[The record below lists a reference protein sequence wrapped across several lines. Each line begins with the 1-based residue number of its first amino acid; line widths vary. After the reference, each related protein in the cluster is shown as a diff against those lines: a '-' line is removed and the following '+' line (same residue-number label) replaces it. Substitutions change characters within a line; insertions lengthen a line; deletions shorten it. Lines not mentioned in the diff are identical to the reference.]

1 MPIASVSRQGVKLSC
16 RTVGPAGADRAL
28 LLVHGLNTN
37 MAFWH
42 PLLVRQL
49 SADRLVVAYDQ
60 RGHGGSDMPASG
72 YTVND
77 LADDALAVLDAHQLA
92 NVDIVAHSYGSGV
105 ALQLARLHPHRVR
118 SLTILDGRLRSLQG
132 EVRLG
137 DWAHFPRWSERLQA
151 AGMQV
156 DANWEIDCTLPMR
169 LEAVDFSQ
177 VADGLEGDGFFVPRL
192 NNKRS
197 GAKYRRLMTET
208 SALAEYDRC
217 VGLTRDVLADIQ
229 QPTLLV
235 YGTMSPFLPT
245 CNILAA
251 HLHNT
256 QVELLEGA
264 GHNFPLMQPAPTL
277 RALSRFAA
285 LGLPCPPRA

>member
-1 MPIASVSRQGVKLSC
+1 MPIANVSRQGIKLSC
-16 RTVGPAGADRAL
+16 RTIGPSNPDRAV

-42 PLLVRQL
+42 PLLIRQL

-77 LADDALAVLDAHQLA
+77 LTDDALAVLDAHQVA
-92 NVDIVAHSYGSGV
+92 AVDIVAHSFGSGI

-151 AGMQV
+151 AGMKV
-156 DANWEIDCTLPMR
+156 DANWEIDCTLPLR
-169 LEAVDFSQ
+169 LEAVDFSK
-177 VADGLEGDGFFVPRL
+177 VAEGLEGDGFFVPRL

-197 GAKYRRLMTET
+197 GLKYRRLMTET
-208 SALAEYDRC
+208 SALADYDRC
-217 VGLTRDVLADIQ
+217 VGLTREVLCEIQ

-245 CNILAA
+245 CEILAA
-251 HLHNT
+251 ALPNT
-256 QVELLEGA
+256 QVELLEGG
-264 GHNFPLMQPAPTL
+264 GHNFPLTQPVPTL
-277 RALSRFAA
+277 GALSRFSA
-285 LGLPCPPRA
+285 LGLACAPSA